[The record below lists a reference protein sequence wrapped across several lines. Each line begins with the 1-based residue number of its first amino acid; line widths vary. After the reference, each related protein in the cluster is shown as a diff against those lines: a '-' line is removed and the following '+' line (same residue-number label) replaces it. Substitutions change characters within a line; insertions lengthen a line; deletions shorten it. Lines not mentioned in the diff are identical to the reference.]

1 MATAKNNRGGR
12 PRMDPRIRKSRHISV
27 PVSEDLY
34 NRIQLQA
41 QIRDR
46 TVASLV
52 REFVMA
58 AEVALDNPTG
68 VLAAMAH
75 DPAGERSKVTR
86 RKVKEPETMPL
97 QLETPRKRV
106 TRR

>member
-1 MATAKNNRGGR
+1 MP
-12 PRMDPRIRKSRHISV
+12 PRVRKTRTLSV

-41 QIRDR
+41 QIKERS
-46 TVASLV
+46 VASLV
-52 REFVMA
+52 REFVLA

-68 VLAAMAH
+68 VLAVMAH
-75 DPAGERSKVTR
+75 DPAGERSKLTQ
-86 RKVKEPETMPL
+86 RKAKEPETMPL
-97 QLETPRKRV
+97 PLEPPRKRV

>member
-12 PRMDPRIRKSRHISV
+12 PRMDVSKRKSKTLSV

-46 TVASLV
+46 SVASLL
-52 REFVMA
+52 REIVMA
-58 AEVALDNPTG
+58 AEVAVDNPTG

-75 DPAGERSKVTR
+75 DPAGERSRVTR
-86 RKVKEPETMPL
+86 RKAKEPETMPL